1 MNRRRKVVIRPAANR
16 DLDDQARYLANASGL
31 KMGLRFYESAAETF
45 RLLLDHPRLGRAT
58 QLSSPFLIAT
68 RMFPLKNFPQHMVFY
83 LPFQRGIEIIR
94 VVHSSRD
101 LEKLVES

>member
-1 MNRRRKVVIRPAANR
+1 MNRPPRPFALYWTIRVSDGQHN
-16 DLDDQARYLANASGL
+16 Y
-31 KMGLRFYESAAETF
+31 
-45 RLLLDHPRLGRAT
+45 RA
-58 QLSSPFLIAT
+58 LFLIAT

-94 VVHSSRD
+94 VVHGSRD